1 MTRLAIARLWHEGNS
16 FSPVPAGFEDF
27 QASEWMEGEAAR
39 AVYRDTE
46 TELGGALDFLDAHP
60 DWEAVFLRQAAAMPG
75 GILQRAVFEQ
85 VSAEILAGLAAGGF
99 DAVYL
104 SLHGAMVVEDLPL
117 ADLELIRRVRTA
129 IGPSVR
135 LAASFDLHANMHPD
149 IARLLDIG
157 TAYRTYPH
165 VDMRPTGRRAL
176 ELLRDAVEGRTRPV
190 GIIAKL
196 GAILPSINMR
206 TAAGPMAEMEAAAR
220 AAEALPGVLDASIFG
235 GFTYGDTPSAGAS
248 VMVFADG
255 DAAVAGRA
263 AAALIGDY
271 AGRRDDF
278 FIRLPSAEDGL
289 RQALAGGP
297 LPTAIVDAG
306 DNPYSGGIGDTPELI
321 RAVLACAPAVPTVV
335 AFYCDPSLVRRAQAA
350 GPGGALSGTLGG
362 RLTRDYGEPVPFA
375 GTVSL
380 LTDGRF
386 RNRGPMLGGMAVE
399 LGPTAVIAIGQ
410 VRVIVT
416 SRCIS
421 PSDPGFF
428 DLHGIDVTQTGLLCV
443 KAKNHFRA
451 AFTALLPRMIDIDAP
466 GPAAL
471 EITGFRFR
479 HAPATLYPLSATG
492 QAEGSRGGGAA

>member
-16 FSPVPAGFEDF
+16 FSPVPTGIEDF
-27 QASEWMEGEAAR
+27 HASEWVAGEAAR
-39 AVYRDTE
+39 EVYRDTE
-46 TELGGALDFLDAHP
+46 TEIGGALDFLEAHP

-75 GILQRAVFEQ
+75 GILKRDVFEQ
-85 VSAEILAGLAAGGF
+85 FCAEVLEGLSGGNF

-117 ADLELIRRVRTA
+117 ADLELIWRVRNA
-129 IGPSVR
+129 IGPGVK
-135 LAASFDLHANMHPD
+135 LAASFDLHANMHPE
-149 IARLLDIG
+149 IARLLDVG

-176 ELLRDAVEGRTRPV
+176 ELLRDAVEGRNRPV

-206 TAAGPMAEMEAAAR
+206 SAAGPMAEMEAAAR

-263 AAALIGDY
+263 AASLIGDY
-271 AGRRDDF
+271 AARRDRF
-278 FIRLPSAEDGL
+278 FIHLPRVEDGL
-289 RQALAGGP
+289 RQALDGGP
-297 LPTAIVDAG
+297 LPAAIVDAG

-321 RAVLACAPAVPTVV
+321 RAVLALAPSVPTVV
-335 AFYCDPSLVRRAQAA
+335 AFYCDPELVRRAREA
-350 GPGGALSGTLGG
+350 GIGGALSGTLGG
-362 RLTRDYGEPVPFA
+362 RLTRDYGDPVPFS

-386 RNRGPMLGGMAVE
+386 HNRGPVLGGMAVD
-399 LGPTAVIAIGQ
+399 LGPTAVMTIGQ

-428 DLHGIDVTQTGLLCV
+428 DLHEVDVTQPGLLCV

-451 AFTALLPRMIDIDAP
+451 AFAPLLPRMIDVDAP

-471 EITGFRFR
+471 EIRTFRFR
-479 HAPATLYPLSATG
+479 HAPPTLYPLSDN
-492 QAEGSRGGGAA
+492 

>member
-16 FSPVPAGFEDF
+16 FSPVPTGIEDF
-27 QASEWMEGEAAR
+27 LASEWVAGEAAR
-39 AVYRDTE
+39 EVYRDTE
-46 TELGGALDFLDAHP
+46 TEIGGALDFLAAHP
-60 DWEAVFLRQAAAMPG
+60 DWEAVFLRQAAAMPS
-75 GILQRAVFEQ
+75 GILRRDVFEQ
-85 VSAEILAGLAAGGF
+85 YCAELEAQLDGGGF

-117 ADLELIRRVRTA
+117 ADLELIRRVRAA
-129 IGPSVR
+129 IGPGVK
-135 LAASFDLHANMHPD
+135 LAASFDLHANMHPG
-149 IARLLDIG
+149 IAQLIDIG
-157 TAYRTYPH
+157 TAYRSYPH
-165 VDMRPTGRRAL
+165 IDMRPTGRRAL

-190 GIIAKL
+190 GTIVKL

-248 VMVFADG
+248 VMVFAN
-255 DAAVAGRA
+255 AEASVAEAVAE
-263 AAALIGDY
+263 ALIQDY
-271 AGRRDDF
+271 AARRDDF
-278 FIRLPSAEDGL
+278 FIRLPSPEEGL

-321 RAVLACAPAVPTVV
+321 RAVLARQPEMPTVV
-335 AFYCDPSLVRRAQAA
+335 AFYCDPALVQQAVAA
-350 GPGGALSGTLGG
+350 GLGAPLSGSFGA
-362 RLTRDYGEPVPFA
+362 RLTRDYGEPVPFT

-386 RNRGPMLGGMAVE
+386 RNRGPVLGGMAVE
-399 LGPTAVIAIGQ
+399 LGQTAVISIGQ

-428 DLHGIDVTQTGLLCV
+428 DLHQVDVTQPGLLCV

-451 AFTALLPRMIDIDAP
+451 AFAPLLPRMIDVDAP

-471 EITGFRFR
+471 EIRSFRFR
-479 HAPATLYPLSATG
+479 HAPPTLYPLGTPLP
-492 QAEGSRGGGAA
+492 

>member
-16 FSPVPAGFEDF
+16 FSPVPTGPEDF
-27 QASEWMEGEAAR
+27 LASEWVKGEAAR
-39 AVYRDTE
+39 DVYRDTE
-46 TELGGALDFLDAHP
+46 TEIGGALDFLAAHP

-75 GILQRAVFEQ
+75 GILRREVFEQ
-85 VSAEILAGLAAGGF
+85 FSAELLGGVRGGGF

-104 SLHGAMVVEDLPL
+104 SLHGAMVVDDLPL
-117 ADLELIRRVRTA
+117 ADLELIRRLRAV
-129 IGPSVR
+129 IGQDVK
-135 LAASFDLHANMHPD
+135 LAASFDLHANMHPE
-149 IARLLDIG
+149 IAKLIDIG
-157 TAYRTYPH
+157 TAYRSYPH
-165 VDMRPTGRRAL
+165 IDMRPTGRRAL

-190 GIIAKL
+190 GTIVKL

-220 AAEALPGVLDASIFG
+220 AAETLPGVLDASIFG
-235 GFTYGDTPSAGAS
+235 GFTYGDTPSAGAG
-248 VMVFADG
+248 VMVFADT
-255 DAAVAGRA
+255 DPALAELA
-263 AAALIGDY
+263 AASLIRDY
-271 AGRRDDF
+271 AARRDEF
-278 FIRLPSAEDGL
+278 FIRLPSVEEAL
-289 RQALAGGP
+289 RQALTSGP

-321 RAVLACAPAVPTVV
+321 RAVLACKPEVPTVV
-335 AFYCDPSLVRRAQAA
+335 AFYCDPALVQRARAA
-350 GPGGALSGTLGG
+350 GPGGTLTGSFG
-362 RLTRDYGEPVPFA
+362 ARLTRDYGEPVPFT

-386 RNRGPMLGGMAVE
+386 RNTGPVLGGMAVE
-399 LGPTAVIAIGQ
+399 LGPTAVITIGQ

-428 DLHGIDVTQTGLLCV
+428 VLHQVDVTQPGLLCV

-451 AFTALLPRMIDIDAP
+451 GFAPLLARMIDVDAP

-471 EITGFRFR
+471 EIRGFRFR
-479 HAPATLYPLSATG
+479 HAPETLYPLGTPAV
-492 QAEGSRGGGAA
+492 